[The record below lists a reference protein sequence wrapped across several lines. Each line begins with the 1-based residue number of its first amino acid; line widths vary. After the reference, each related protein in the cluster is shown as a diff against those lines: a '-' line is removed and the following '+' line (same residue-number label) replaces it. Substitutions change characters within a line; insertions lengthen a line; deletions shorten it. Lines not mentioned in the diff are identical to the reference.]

1 MAIREV
7 KRLNVELLN
16 GGKKIIKTSRGQR
29 GTREKDRLAKG
40 RTEKINELTFCFQN
54 GLVISNSYSHVTKL
68 F

>member
-7 KRLNVELLN
+7 KRLNAELLN

-40 RTEKINELTFCFQN
+40 RTEKINWLSVSKM
-54 GLVISNSYSHVTKL
+54 G
-68 F
+68 